1 MDRLAF
7 NASAAITE
15 MRLARQALANEMAN
29 MTTTGFKR
37 SYEVSLKAFKA
48 EGEGFDS
55 NYQPQAMY
63 RDFIKLAP
71 GPLMATGR
79 DLDILMN
86 DQTVLGVQAPN
97 GELGFTRRGDL
108 QVNVNGVL
116 QTGNGHPVLGD
127 NRSPIAIPPG
137 FKATITQDGG
147 VFIHDPNQPGI
158 QQETQIG
165 QLLLRDASKTPLTRR
180 EDGLFRAHDKPSG
193 ADFASGPV
201 KTSVTTQALEGSNV
215 SPTEAMVKLIEQSRM
230 FEQQVR
236 MVKASHENDQSGSS
250 MLKLST

>member
-55 NYQPQAMY
+55 NYQPQAQHM
-63 RDFIKLAP
+63 DFIKMTP

-86 DQTVLGVQAPN
+86 DQTVMGVQAPN
-97 GELGFTRRGDL
+97 GEMAFTRRGDL
-108 QVNVNGVL
+108 QINVNGVL
-116 QTGNGHPVLGD
+116 QTGNGHPVMGD
-127 NRSPIAIPPG
+127 NQTPITVPPG
-137 FKATITQDGG
+137 NKVTITQEGG
-147 VFIHDPNQPGI
+147 VYIHNPNQPGI
-158 QQETQIG
+158 QAETQIG

-180 EDGLFRAHDKPSG
+180 EDGLFKAHDKPSG
-193 ADFASGPV
+193 ADFASGSV
-201 KTSVTTQALEGSNV
+201 KPSLTTQALEGSNV

>member
-7 NASAAITE
+7 NASAAISE
-15 MRLARQALANEMAN
+15 MRLGRQALANEMAN
-29 MTTTGFKR
+29 MSTTGFKR

-55 NYQPQAMY
+55 NFQPQAVHK
-63 RDFIKLAP
+63 DFIKLAP

-97 GELGFTRRGDL
+97 GEMAFTRRGDL
-108 QVNVNGVL
+108 QLNVNGVL
-116 QTGNGHPVLGD
+116 QTGNGHPVMGD
-127 NRSPIAIPPG
+127 NKSPITVPPG
-137 FKATITQDGG
+137 FKVNITQDGG
-147 VFIHDPNQPGI
+147 IFIHDPNQPGV
-158 QQETQIG
+158 QQETQVG
-165 QLLLRDASKTPLTRR
+165 TLLLRDASKTPLTRR
-180 EDGLFRAHDKPSG
+180 EDGLFMAHDKPSG
-193 ADFASGPV
+193 ADFASGSV
-201 KTSVTTQALEGSNV
+201 KPSLTTQALEGSNV

-236 MVKASHENDQSGSS
+236 MVKASQENDQSGSS
-250 MLKLST
+250 MLKLSS

>member
-37 SYEVSLKAFKA
+37 SYDVSLKAFRA

-55 NYQPQAMY
+55 NYQPQAVHM
-63 RDFIKLAP
+63 DFIKLAP

-97 GELGFTRRGDL
+97 GELAFTRRGDL

-127 NRSPIAIPPG
+127 DQSPIAVPPG
-137 FKATITQDGG
+137 FKVMITQEGG
-147 VFIHDPNQPGI
+147 IFIHDPNLPGVQP
-158 QQETQIG
+158 QTQIA

-180 EDGLFRAHDKPSG
+180 EDGLFKAHDKPTG
-193 ADFASGPV
+193 ADFASGPIRA
-201 KTSVTTQALEGSNV
+201 SVTTQALEGSNV

-236 MVKASHENDQSGSS
+236 MVKASQENDQSGSS
-250 MLKLST
+250 MLKLAN

>member
-29 MTTTGFKR
+29 ITTTGFKR

-55 NYQPQAMY
+55 NYQPQAQHA
-63 RDFIKLAP
+63 DFIKLAP

-97 GELGFTRRGDL
+97 GELAFTRRGDL
-108 QVNVNGVL
+108 QLNVNGVL
-116 QTGNGHPVLGD
+116 QTGNGHPVLGE
-127 NRSPIAIPPG
+127 NQSPITVPSG

-147 VFIHDPNQPGI
+147 VYIHDPSQPGTR
-158 QQETQIG
+158 QETQIA

-180 EDGLFRAHDKPSG
+180 EDALFRAHDKPSG

-236 MVKASHENDQSGSS
+236 MVKASQENDQSGSS

>member
-55 NYQPQAMY
+55 NYQPQAQHM
-63 RDFIKLAP
+63 DFIKMTP

-86 DQTVLGVQAPN
+86 DQTVMGVQAPN
-97 GELGFTRRGDL
+97 GEMAFTRRGDL
-108 QVNVNGVL
+108 QINVNGVL
-116 QTGNGHPVLGD
+116 QTGNGHPVMGD
-127 NRSPIAIPPG
+127 NQTPITIPPG
-137 FKATITQDGG
+137 NKVTITQEGG
-147 VFIHDPNQPGI
+147 VYIHNPNQPGI
-158 QQETQIG
+158 QAETQIG

-180 EDGLFRAHDKPSG
+180 EDGLFKAHDKPSG
-193 ADFASGPV
+193 ADFASGSV
-201 KTSVTTQALEGSNV
+201 KPSLTTQALEGSNV

>member
-29 MTTTGFKR
+29 MSTTGFKR

-55 NYQPQAMY
+55 NYQPQAVHM
-63 RDFIKLAP
+63 DFIKLAP

-86 DQTVLGVQAPN
+86 DQT
-97 GELGFTRRGDL
+97 
-108 QVNVNGVL
+108 
-116 QTGNGHPVLGD
+116 
-127 NRSPIAIPPG
+127 
-137 FKATITQDGG
+137 DGG

-180 EDGLFRAHDKPSG
+180 EDALFQAHDKPTG

-250 MLKLST
+250 MLKLSS